1 MSFKSCLYS
10 QLALDLMCP
19 VALAR
24 ANILVFKVNAM
35 DGPATKLLIT
45 LENHKTDDRAKVF
58 E

>member
-19 VALAR
+19 VALVR
-24 ANILVFKVNAM
+24 ANILVFNVNAM
-35 DGPATKLLIT
+35 DCPATKLLIT